1 MALRRLDSLGYQIG
15 LLSRLFDR
23 RLQEVL
29 REQGV
34 APGQFAPL
42 VMLFEQD
49 GLTQAELC
57 RRINVEQPTMANT
70 LERMERDGLIKRK
83 VDDADRRRA
92 LVFLTQKAKEYARTF
107 SKAYAKSRAAPS
119 RRSRPPTR
127 TLFSGSWAVWWRTCA
142 PRRN

>member
-1 MALRRLDSLGYQIG
+1 MAIRRIDSLGYQIG
-15 LLSRLFDR
+15 LLGRLYDR

-29 REQGV
+29 KEFGV

-70 LERMERDGLIKRK
+70 LQRMERDGLIKRK
-83 VDDADRRRA
+83 SDTAD
-92 LVFLTQKAKEYARTF
+92 K
-107 SKAYAKSRAAPS
+107 
-119 RRSRPPTR
+119 RRSLVHLTARAREMQAKVMESARAVSNQTVKGLSVGDQDDMFR
-127 TLFSGSWAVWWRTCA
+127 LVARMVENLKGS
-142 PRRN
+142 

>member
-70 LERMERDGLIKRK
+70 LQRMERDGLIKRK
-83 VDDADRRRA
+83 EDAADKRRVLVYLTPRAREMQAKVMESARAVSNQTVAGLSVGDQDDMFR
-92 LVFLTQKAKEYARTF
+92 LVARM
-107 SKAYAKSRAAPS
+107 
-119 RRSRPPTR
+119 
-127 TLFSGSWAVWWRTCA
+127 VE
-142 PRRN
+142 

>member
-29 REQGV
+29 KDLGV

-70 LERMERDGLIKRK
+70 LERMERDGLIRRK
-83 VDDADRRRA
+83 ADPVDRRRA
-92 LVFLTQKAKEYARTF
+92 LVYLTQRAKDARTQVMEGVRGV
-107 SKAYAKSRAAPS
+107 ANRAVTQLSAADQDAIF
-119 RRSRPPTR
+119 RLLARMVENLGDR
-127 TLFSGSWAVWWRTCA
+127 
-142 PRRN
+142 